1 MIYEL
6 EEQIESLLAL
16 SEGEITTEIEGLLVD
31 KEKAESWLRGATRAY
46 LNEVA
51 RLEGI
56 ATELARISQ
65 LRADTNARIERLK
78 ATIGK
83 LTGGEKAD
91 LGFAKVSFRASE
103 AIEIDPDCEEKLPDE
118 YLVPKWHAD
127 KNRLKLALK
136 AGAEIPHCRLV
147 SRKSVIIK

>member
-6 EEQIESLLAL
+6 EEQIENLLAL
-16 SEGEITTEIEGLLVD
+16 SEGEITTEIEALLVD
-31 KEKAESWLRGATRAY
+31 KEKAEGWLRGATRAY

-65 LRADTNARIERLK
+65 LRADTNAKIERLK
-78 ATIGK
+78 TTIGK

-127 KNRLKLALK
+127 KARLKLALK

>member
-6 EEQIESLLAL
+6 EEQIETLLAL
-16 SEGEITTEIEGLLVD
+16 TEGEITQEVEKLLES
-31 KEKAESWLRGATRAY
+31 KEAAESWLRAATRAY

-56 ATELARISQ
+56 SAELSRITQ

-78 ATIGK
+78 GTIGK

-91 LGFAKVSFRASE
+91 LGFAKVSFRSSE

-118 YLVPKWHAD
+118 YLVPKWHPD

-136 AGAEIPHCRLV
+136 AGAEIPFCRLV